1 MHTRE
6 WNENNAVLR
15 ARHDEL
21 ARIRDAYRYNISVAE
36 QEKKHAPERVE
47 KTLKILD
54 ESKTRIEALEEE
66 CARLWNRQRDLEK
79 VGKELKQKTR
89 KKWRVRRRWLMSLL
103 LCVPCN
109 SEKPKDVYTLAVD
122 TDSDEDGDVQKMIT
136 FPMTDNDGST

>member
-21 ARIRDAYRYNISVAE
+21 AQIRDAYRYNWSVAE
-36 QEKKHAPERVE
+36 EEKKHAPERFE
-47 KTLKILD
+47 KTQENLNKL
-54 ESKTRIEALEEE
+54 KTRIEALEEE

-79 VGKELKQKTR
+79 VGKELKRKTR

-109 SEKPKDVYTLAVD
+109 SEEPKDVYTLEVD
-122 TDSDEDGDVQKMIT
+122 TASDEDGDVQKMIT
-136 FPMTDNDGST
+136 FPMTNNDATI